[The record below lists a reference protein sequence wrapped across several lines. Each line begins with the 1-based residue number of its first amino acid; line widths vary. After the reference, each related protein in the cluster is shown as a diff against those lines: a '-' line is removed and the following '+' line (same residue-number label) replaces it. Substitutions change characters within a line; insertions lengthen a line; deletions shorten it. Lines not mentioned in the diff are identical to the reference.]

1 MVIIC
6 GADESVIGNFHQ
18 LPQLLNTRN
27 HLIGVLLGG
36 HVLCGCDSFDFL
48 PVLVRPCQEHYVIPT
63 QSFVACHGVCRYC
76 AVGMTDVQL
85 ITGVVNGSGDIKFF
99 FSHKY
104 LSFLLFSL

>member
-1 MVIIC
+1 MVIVC

-18 LPQLLNTRN
+18 LPQLLNARN

-48 PVLVRPCQEHYVIPT
+48 PMLVRPCQEHHVIST
-63 QSFVACHGVCRYC
+63 QSFVARHGVCRYC